1 MTVII
6 IEINY
11 VRANTREYGHVGVLI
26 DSYNELEACNFII
39 PLQSTGMCAS
49 NLSISIPTNANTN
62 TNTNTNTNKAR
73 CVSLIFFIR
82 TPQIDYYFS
91 IRCGTKSSMFVQ
103 KQFVQNFVYG
113 PRALWPRKVS
123 PFFLAHVVTRKP
135 ISRTRRYIF

>member
-62 TNTNTNTNKAR
+62 TNTNLDRGESKFAAAIH
-73 CVSLIFFIR
+73 L
-82 TPQIDYYFS
+82 
-91 IRCGTKSSMFVQ
+91 
-103 KQFVQNFVYG
+103 
-113 PRALWPRKVS
+113 ALEVVVELPDGIHNPEEELSAHPIMAPKC
-123 PFFLAHVVTRKP
+123 FLAVKWSIGEVVE
-135 ISRTRRYIF
+135 